1 MYTLLFFVI
10 TFSPPSSP
18 SSAPDDDSS
27 GGHGPCQKLLHK
39 RNGRVEFLSKLE
51 KLMERNT
58 LLQKKTPP
66 HKKAVSKK
74 LTHNH
79 IRLKREQHLATLRLE
94 KYEEQL
100 IRKECPG
107 VPVKSH

>member
-1 MYTLLFFVI
+1 MIPLLGLGEDGG
-10 TFSPPSSP
+10 SSN
-18 SSAPDDDSS
+18 
-27 GGHGPCQKLLHK
+27 GPCPKLLQK

-74 LTHNH
+74 LAHNH
-79 IRLKREQHLATLRLE
+79 IRLKREQHLATLRLK